1 MWFAASLA
9 AVSVSFAVLLRSLRP
24 IAEDR
29 LTCSVIL
36 LIWGRFALVALGDLA
51 TRPVAAGHSL
61 LALGTLAMIAFTV
74 LIFPLGRLRLR
85 EATPFAVFL
94 GVTVIS
100 ALLNGRAGALVDTL
114 SLWALFF
121 VVALLLH
128 RAMQIH
134 GLQRILSLL
143 LAVFALPLAVQGLSI
158 LLGQA
163 AVGQDGTVGYIG
175 NFAHEAVFSIVA
187 LTALCLVTLYPW
199 SGRWSACAA
208 FALVLASLALA
219 NYRTV
224 MLAAGPL
231 VLVMLAHMIPRKSAS
246 GAIAIYA
253 VLVLALVPV
262 LSALL
267 QTERFANLPTAVRE
281 FDTLVKPPD
290 EFSAVD
296 KDVLSARVFIAA
308 LYVRDFI
315 EGGPAAWLIG
325 FGPGAEARDVGVHPH
340 NEYLRIL
347 FETGVIGFA
356 VWLGAILR
364 LVALSLARVGGP
376 AGTAA
381 AGGCAALLIGSLGTS
396 FFNRPEGLI
405 FFALLCATTWF
416 LCERRAPA
424 VRHHAP
430 DGLERSA

>member
-1 MWFAASLA
+1 MWLAASLA
-9 AVSVSFAVLLRSLRP
+9 AVSVSFVALLRSLRP

-29 LTCSVIL
+29 LTCAVIL
-36 LIWGRFALVALGDLA
+36 LIWGRFALVALGDPA
-51 TRPVAAGHSL
+51 ARPVAGGHSL

-74 LIFPLGRLRLR
+74 LVFPLGRLRLR

-94 GVTVIS
+94 GLNVVS
-100 ALLNGRAGALVDTL
+100 AMLNGRAGALVDTF

-134 GLQRILSLL
+134 GLRRVLTLV
-143 LAVFALPLAVQGLSI
+143 LAVFALPLAMQGLSI

-163 AVGQDGTVGYIG
+163 VIGQDGSVAYVG

-187 LTALCLVTLYPW
+187 LAALWLVTLYPW
-199 SGRWSACAA
+199 PGRWSACAA
-208 FALVLASLALA
+208 FALVLASLAFA
-219 NYRTV
+219 NYRTLI
-224 MLAAGPL
+224 LAAGPL
-231 VLVMLAHMIPRKSAS
+231 VLAMLAQLVSRKSAS
-246 GAIAIYA
+246 GAMVINAL
-253 VLVLALVPV
+253 LVLALVPV
-262 LSALL
+262 LSAIL
-267 QTERFANLPTAVRE
+267 QTERFADLATAVRE
-281 FDTLVKPPD
+281 FDTLIKPPD

-308 LYVRDFI
+308 TYVRDFI
-315 EGGPAAWLIG
+315 EGGPVAWLIG
-325 FGPGAEARDVGVHPH
+325 FGPGAEARDAGVHPH

-347 FETGVIGFA
+347 FETGIVGFA

-364 LVALSLARVGGP
+364 LVVLSLARAGGQ

-381 AGGCAALLIGSLGTS
+381 AAGVVALLVGSLGTS
-396 FFNRPEGLI
+396 FFNRPEGMI

-416 LCERRAPA
+416 LCEQRVPVVRRRAP
-424 VRHHAP
+424 V
-430 DGLERSA
+430 GLERGA